1 MTRIERLKLLASAI
15 AGDFKSLRFK
25 LGNTDELV
33 TDDKTSAVNAI
44 NEVAGFSKEI
54 KDAIEKFKA
63 EIGIDPEI
71 AKIND
76 IPVNP
81 FELLVP
87 FIKEQLFNG
96 QTENAE
102 YNERVF
108 YIPKNTHVLLH
119 IFNGELKTKTAFKI
133 KQKTFEK
140 FIKFNSPINNDFA
153 IPDEID
159 INKEYTI
166 SKYDIFGHYQYT
178 YKIIPQEQF
187 MQNKIDEI
195 FANLNNI
202 VDINQIE
209 YINSKQIIIANE
221 NDIELINTLLNKR
234 IDISTTTEDLI
245 SIFNQDLTKYY
256 NIRKS
261 SWENMTDISN
271 TISMT
276 NILNQYIN
284 VNNTDSKVLIS
295 GDYIKNNVYTNS
307 NSTKDILFI
316 EKADFMTKEEAIE
329 LNKASNKLLTN
340 ALYLTPNG
348 KEFFNPFTKEWEN
361 LPDWADGQIKP
372 LVYSKYKQTLE
383 TKANS
388 NEINF
393 YNGETNLLTQYSYT
407 TNLAPSIGF
416 VDTENNFVCNINQI
430 SAGTPIILNT
440 SASKFYDYILTKTW
454 VDTWD
459 DMRDGLRALTSS
471 KYYIEGIIPLSNKIN
486 KINEVMDSIDITKIY
501 NISAVP
507 ANEQAYTQLNNSLAD
522 KDIVQVV
529 ADVLNKLD
537 NTKLS
542 NLQNAKIIDIYDD
555 HIANKNDLNKIS
567 NAKIIINSY
576 QLFNSDERIEL
587 YAKQN
592 PIYLSLNTD
601 YSGTKMSEKQ
611 YVRQP
616 LTENNGRMYWTQKKL
631 SNTKFVPLLNKLE
644 YTDPNK
650 IHL

>member
-15 AGDFKSLRFK
+15 AGDFKSLRLK

-33 TDDKTSAVNAI
+33 TDDKTSAVKAI
-44 NEVAGFSKEI
+44 NEVAGSSKEI

-87 FIKEQLFNG
+87 FIKEQLSNG
-96 QTENAE
+96 LTENAE

-108 YIPKNTHVLLH
+108 YIPKNTHVLH
-119 IFNGELKTKTAFKI
+119 IFNGELKTKAAFKI

-140 FIKFNSPINNDFA
+140 FIKFNSIINNNFA

-195 FANLNNI
+195 FANLNSI

-209 YINSKQIIIANE
+209 YIDSKQIIIANE

-234 IDISTTTEDLI
+234 TDMSTTTENLI

-271 TISMT
+271 TISIT

-295 GDYIKNNVYTNS
+295 GNYTKNNVYTNLEL
-307 NSTKDILFI
+307 TKDILFI
-316 EKADFMTKEEAIE
+316 EKSDFVTKEEAIE
-329 LNKASNKLLTN
+329 LNKASNRLLTN

-361 LPDWADGQIKP
+361 LPDWTAGQIKP

-388 NEINF
+388 DDINF
-393 YNGETNLLTQYSYT
+393 YNGETNIAAQYD
-407 TNLAPSIGF
+407 LAPSIGF
-416 VDTENNFVCNINQI
+416 VDTENNFVCNINQTN
-430 SAGTPIILNT
+430 ARTPIILNT

-459 DMRDGLRALTSS
+459 DMRDGLRTLTSS
-471 KYYIEGIIPLSNKIN
+471 KYYTEDIIPLSNKIN
-486 KINEVMDSIDITKIY
+486 KINEIMDSIDITKIY
-501 NISAVP
+501 NISTVP

-522 KDIVQVV
+522 KDIVQIV

-576 QLFNSDERIEL
+576 KLFNNNERAEL
-587 YAKQN
+587 YAKQK
-592 PIYLSLNTD
+592 PIYLSLDSD
-601 YSGTKMSEKQ
+601 YTNSKNPELQ
-611 YVRQP
+611 YVKQS
-616 LTENNGRMYWTQKKL
+616 LTKDNNSVYWAQKKL
-631 SNTKFVPLLNKLE
+631 SNTKFAPLLNKLE

-650 IHL
+650 ANL

>member
-15 AGDFKSLRFK
+15 AGDFKSLRLK

-33 TDDKTSAVNAI
+33 TDDKTSAVKAI
-44 NEVAGFSKEI
+44 NEVAGSSKEI

-87 FIKEQLFNG
+87 FIKEQLSNG

-102 YNERVF
+102 YNEQVF
-108 YIPKNTHVLLH
+108 YIPKNTHVLH

-209 YINSKQIIIANE
+209 YINNKQIIIANE
-221 NDIELINTLLNKR
+221 NDIELINTLLNKGT
-234 IDISTTTEDLI
+234 DISTTTENLI
-245 SIFNQDLTKYY
+245 SIFNRDLTKYY

-295 GDYIKNNVYTNS
+295 GDYTKNNVYTNLEL
-307 NSTKDILFI
+307 TKDILFI
-316 EKADFMTKEEAIE
+316 EKSDFVTKEEAIE

-340 ALYLTPNG
+340 ILYLTPNG

-361 LPDWADGQIKP
+361 LPDWTTGQIKP
-372 LVYSKYKQTLE
+372 LVYSKYRQTLE
-383 TKANS
+383 AKANS
-388 NEINF
+388 NGINF
-393 YNGETNLLTQYSYT
+393 YNGETNLATSYSYAT
-407 TNLAPSIGF
+407 DPAPSIGF
-416 VDTENNFVCNINQI
+416 VNTENNFVCNINH
-430 SAGTPIILNT
+430 TNVKLPIILNT

-454 VDTWD
+454 VNTWD
-459 DMRDGLRALTSS
+459 DMRDGLRTLTSS
-471 KYYIEGIIPLSNKIN
+471 KYYTEGIIPLSNKIN

-501 NISAVP
+501 NISTVP

-522 KDIVQVV
+522 KDIIQVV
-529 ADVLNKLD
+529 AGVLNKLD

-555 HIANKNDLNKIS
+555 HIVNKNDLNKIS

-592 PIYLSLNTD
+592 PIYLSLDINYT
-601 YSGTKMSEKQ
+601 GTKMLENQ
-611 YVRQP
+611 YVKQP
-616 LTENNGRMYWTQKKL
+616 LTENNRKMYWAQKKL
-631 SNTKFVPLLNKLE
+631 SNTKFAPLLNKLE